1 MGVWRKKGKTAAIER
16 VEPKNL
22 CGIKRKGTTYALVL
36 FPIIAAFAAI
46 CLGRYVM
53 SPSTVFNILFS
64 HIIPVEVAWTTIEES
79 VVMRIRLPRI
89 MLAALVGAG
98 LSISGA
104 SFQGLFGNPLVSPH
118 ILGVAAGAGFGAA
131 LGILFS
137 GGPLIIQVSA
147 LIFGVFAIFIT
158 YLISRIRKATPIFM
172 LVLSGVVVGAFF
184 QALISLLKYVADPED
199 TLPSIVFW
207 LMGSFTGTSHRDL
220 MIGAPLILIGIV
232 VLLLLRWRINILSLG
247 AEEAKALGINV
258 ERIKWAVILMAT
270 LITAVS
276 VSLSGIVGWVG
287 LIIPHIGRMLV
298 GNNHRKLL
306 PACVS
311 IGAGYMLFIDTI
323 ARTAT
328 AAEIPL
334 SILTAVIGA
343 PIFAHLLRRTG
354 GKWE

>member
-1 MGVWRKKGKTAAIER
+1 MIDLDTQENRRKKTNWTTVLLILLPFVALFTA
-16 VEPKNL
+16 L
-22 CGIKRKGTTYALVL
+22 
-36 FPIIAAFAAI
+36 
-46 CLGRYVM
+46 CLGRYIIH
-53 SPSTVFNILFS
+53 PNTVFRILFS
-64 HIIPVEVAWTTIEES
+64 NILPVEAIWTTIEES
-79 VVMRIRLPRI
+79 VVMRIRVPRVL
-89 MLAALVGAG
+89 LALLIGAG

-137 GGPLIIQVSA
+137 AGPLIIQVSA
-147 LIFGVFAIFIT
+147 LIFGVIAVLIT
-158 YLISRIRKATPIFM
+158 HLISRIRKATPIFM

-207 LMGSFTGTSHRDL
+207 LMGSFTGTSYRDL

-258 ERIKWAVILMAT
+258 ERTKWAVILMAT

-306 PACVS
+306 PSCVS
-311 IGAGYMLFIDTI
+311 IGAVYMLFIDTI

-343 PIFAHLLRRTG
+343 PVFAYLLRRTG